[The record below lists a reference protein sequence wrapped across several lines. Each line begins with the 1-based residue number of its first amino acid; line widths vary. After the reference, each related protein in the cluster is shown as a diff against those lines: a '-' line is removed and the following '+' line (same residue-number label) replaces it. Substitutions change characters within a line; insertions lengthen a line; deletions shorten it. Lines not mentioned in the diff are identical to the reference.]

1 MKVAEDR
8 VIQSYFYQIDQ
19 DTLREVRF
27 IPMLGKDV
35 CVVMIRLFYSNTLK
49 PLVSDHPKCQAMVV
63 AYGV

>member
-35 CVVMIRLFYSNTLK
+35 CVVMIRLFIQIHSNL
-49 PLVSDHPKCQAMVV
+49 L
-63 AYGV
+63 